1 MFSIPYAFAKED
13 ESYITLPALKRFAK
27 EKRHSDLK
35 TTVDRAELISD
46 IEKYAAVSPE
56 NEESVLD
63 WLDQVVVEG
72 IKDVQ
77 IKLINHSSI
86 TEIILDDDLLRGK
99 LETLIL
105 PGEKRHLNGLYKED
119 IRLFRYQ
126 IVNSA
131 EHGRSVRLFLG
142 KLLCS
147 FDKRT
152 HTSSTIPYP
161 IFVEVYIDKGLIV
174 TRAKSKS
181 GIFKYMDGFL
191 LETADTTTVD
201 KQIEIA
207 VESVCEWLNLTTLS
221 SASSNLL
228 FKKRLYSMLEK
239 YTKTPKEI
247 AELISSKSEQIDNV
261 VNSVLNEIC
270 NLSNRYREDV
280 HSSIINMIEKYFS
293 ISYPNRNIFT
303 LDRDAYPLKLNATD
317 EEESKVEQT
326 AAMEEPLQSKAIFF
340 DNKKMLQ
347 KNQACD
353 GVIFKFKRSH
363 TLYCSKWFKVKISIK
378 RDCCTLKFTE
388 YTMEEDIINVLF
400 SFIGTAETPE

>member
-1 MFSIPYAFAKED
+1 MFSIPDAFANED

-77 IKLINHSSI
+77 IKLINPTSI
-86 TEIILDDDLLRGK
+86 SGILLDDDLLRGK

-119 IRLFRYQ
+119 VKLFKYQ
-126 IVNSA
+126 IINSA
-131 EHGRSVRLFLG
+131 NHGRSVRLFLG

-152 HTSSTIPYP
+152 HKSSTIPYP
-161 IFVEVYIDKGLIV
+161 ILVEVYIDKGLIV
-174 TRAKSKS
+174 SRAKSKS

-207 VESVCEWLNLTTLS
+207 VKTVCEWLNLTTLS
-221 SASSNLL
+221 SASSNPL
-228 FKKRLYSMLEK
+228 F
-239 YTKTPKEI
+239 I
-247 AELISSKSEQIDNV
+247 SKSEY
-261 VNSVLNEIC
+261 
-270 NLSNRYREDV
+270 LS
-280 HSSIINMIEKYFS
+280 I
-293 ISYPNRNIFT
+293 
-303 LDRDAYPLKLNATD
+303 
-317 EEESKVEQT
+317 
-326 AAMEEPLQSKAIFF
+326 
-340 DNKKMLQ
+340 
-347 KNQACD
+347 
-353 GVIFKFKRSH
+353 
-363 TLYCSKWFKVKISIK
+363 
-378 RDCCTLKFTE
+378 
-388 YTMEEDIINVLF
+388 
-400 SFIGTAETPE
+400 